1 MTGIDHAAR
10 TAELEAEEARLAF
23 ESFDFAEAYA
33 IGQRLLE
40 LAPAPIALRIQ
51 VGDRV
56 LFAAAH
62 DGTSADNQ
70 VWLDLKSAAVRQF
83 SRSTLWLH
91 HRLKARGRTLAES
104 PSVRTPMIDHGGG
117 FPIRIGTQVVG
128 FIGVSGLPHEDDHRL
143 ITSAIEQYKAG
154 RLG

>member
-23 ESFDFAEAYA
+23 EYFDFAEAYA
-33 IGQRLLE
+33 IGHRLLE
-40 LAPAPIALRIQ
+40 TAPAPIALRIQ

-83 SRSTLWLH
+83 GHSTLAGCTIGSRRAAAPWPRARRSA
-91 HRLKARGRTLAES
+91 HR
-104 PSVRTPMIDHGGG
+104 
-117 FPIRIGTQVVG
+117 
-128 FIGVSGLPHEDDHRL
+128 
-143 ITSAIEQYKAG
+143 
-154 RLG
+154 